1 MTGGPRYESTTPQL
15 APVFSWPIVLGFCF
29 LMALA
34 VQTLAKETWSHEE
47 GAHGPLVLCIVVW
60 LLWRN
65 LPSIRKVESTGSPT
79 IVAVSLLL
87 SLAAFILGEAFDF
100 ITLGTAGT
108 FGVAATIFY
117 SRFGIQAVVH
127 NRFAFLYLLFAL
139 PPPSS
144 WIDRLTFPLKQ
155 LVSTAATAILQ
166 VFGLPVVHEGVVIY
180 VAQYQLLV
188 EDACS
193 GLNSIIGL
201 LVITFIYIYL
211 ARGNS
216 WRQSV
221 FLACLTIPIAITA
234 NAIRIIVLILL
245 TYYDGDDVAQGFL
258 HQVAGIFVF
267 LLSLLL
273 IVAIDAAIFGPSSK
287 KFAT

>member
-1 MTGGPRYESTTPQL
+1 MIGGAGPSSV
-15 APVFSWPIVLGFCF
+15 APNQPGAFSWPLILGFC
-29 LMALA
+29 LLSVLA

-47 GAHGPLVLCIVVW
+47 GAHGPLVICIVAW

-65 LPSIRKVESTGSPT
+65 MPSTRKVASPGRPT
-79 IVAVSLLL
+79 IIAVALLL
-87 SLAAFILGEAFDF
+87 SLAAYILGEAFDF
-100 ITLGTAGT
+100 ITLGTAGVY
-108 FGVAATIFY
+108 GVGLTIFY
-117 SRFGIQAVVH
+117 SQFGFRAVTQ
-127 NRFAFLYLLFAL
+127 NKFAFFYLLFAL

-155 LVSTAATAILQ
+155 LVSVTATAMLQ
-166 VFGLPVVHEGVVIY
+166 LFGLPVVHEGVVIY

-201 LVITFIYIYL
+201 LAITLIYIYL
-211 ARGNS
+211 ARGSS
-216 WRQSV
+216 WRQSL
-221 FLACLTIPIAITA
+221 FLASLTIPIAIAA
-234 NAIRIIVLILL
+234 NIIRIIVLILL
-245 TYYDGDDVAQGFL
+245 TYYEGDDVAQGFL

-273 IVAIDAAIFGPSSK
+273 IMAIDAAIFGPSSRK
-287 KFAT
+287 SAT

>member
-1 MTGGPRYESTTPQL
+1 MVHAAVSRSV
-15 APVFSWPIVLGFCF
+15 APKQTRAFSWPLVLGFCI
-29 LMALA
+29 LA
-34 VQTLAKETWSHEE
+34 VLAFQTLARETWSHEE
-47 GAHGPLVLCIVVW
+47 GAHGPLVLCIVGF

-65 LPSIRKVESTGSPT
+65 MPATRKVESPGKPA
-79 IVAVSLLL
+79 IVGASMIL
-87 SLAAFILGEAFDF
+87 SLVAYILGEAFDF
-100 ITLGTAGT
+100 ITLGTAGLY
-108 FGVAATIFY
+108 GSAVAIFY
-117 SRFGIQAVVH
+117 SRFGMRAVAQ

-144 WIDRLTFPLKQ
+144 WVDRVTFPLKQ
-155 LVSTAATAILQ
+155 LVSVAATWILQ
-166 VFGLPVVHEGVVIY
+166 LFGLPVVHEGVVIY

-201 LVITFIYIYL
+201 LSITFIYIYL
-211 ARGNS
+211 ARGSS
-216 WRQSV
+216 WRQSL
-221 FLACLTIPIAITA
+221 FLASLAIPIAIAA
-234 NAIRIIVLILL
+234 NVARIIVLILL
-245 TYYDGDDVAQGFL
+245 TYYEGDDVAQGFL

-273 IVAIDAAIFGPSSK
+273 IMAIDAAIFGPSSR